1 MEKNAHFQV
10 KLPAK
15 YAIIYTS
22 GLVHEK
28 IGVWIKAIPN
38 SIRNGNSQLG

>member
-28 IGVWIKAIPN
+28 IGV
-38 SIRNGNSQLG
+38 